1 MTINTPLVS
10 VLVATYNK
18 AAVLRSALESI
29 RWQTLTDF
37 EVWVIGDGCTDNS
50 SEIVQNMGDE
60 RFHWINL
67 PENSGYQSVPHNE
80 GLRRARGKY
89 IAYLNQ
95 DDLWLPHHLTTLVQT
110 IDSQQAH
117 FAYSILEWVQST
129 KPSFPDIPVY
139 PAAIHPPEASSMLQR
154 ADTLK
159 DLGYWKQPSETR
171 ALPRVDYFRR
181 AQFKGYR
188 FAFAPRLT
196 VLKFDAIG
204 KYDSITSQAEYVQRI
219 KLDPQFSEI
228 ELSAMLVR
236 AVHEL
241 DLPPDSHRLRK
252 QVMNWLR
259 LRIIRLNIDPSDL
272 QFWKPKGF
280 HLKKWRKVRKLD

>member
-1 MTINTPLVS
+1 MTTNPPLVS

-18 AAVLRSALESI
+18 ASVLRYALESI
-29 RWQTLTDF
+29 RWQTFTDF

-50 SEIVQNMGDE
+50 SEIVQELNDE
-60 RFHWINL
+60 RFHWYNL
-67 PENSGYQSVPHNE
+67 PENSCYQSIPHNE
-80 GLRRARGKY
+80 GLQRARGKY

-95 DDLWLPHHLTTLVQT
+95 DDLWLPFHLATLVQT
-110 IDSQQAH
+110 IESAQAQ

-139 PAAIHPPEASSMLQR
+139 PGAIHPPEASCVLQR
-154 ADTLK
+154 ADTIN
-159 DLGYWKQPSETR
+159 DLGYWKQPFETR

-181 AQFKGYR
+181 AQFKGCK

-204 KYDSITSQAEYVQRI
+204 NYDSITAQAEYMERI
-219 KLDPQFSEI
+219 RSDPQFSER
-228 ELSAMLVR
+228 ELSEMLVR
-236 AVHEL
+236 ATHEL
-241 DLPPDSHRLRK
+241 DFPPGPWRLIQQIKNQFRLMVIRRK
-252 QVMNWLR
+252 M
-259 LRIIRLNIDPSDL
+259 DPSEL